1 MGSATE
7 TTPLAGYVRCSSFA
21 QATSGIGIAAQR
33 KALEDAAS
41 NLRIGTVFAD
51 EGFSG
56 ARMTNRPGLQAALA
70 EVDAGRA
77 SGLVVAK
84 IDRLGRNAAEVLAL
98 AKRAEKEGWRLI
110 ALDVGLDSASPSG
123 ALVVGML
130 ALAADFENRRISERQ
145 HGKFAELRRQGRVR
159 GRPAA
164 DRAVAD
170 RIISLRTDG
179 TTWQAIADTL
189 NQDRVPTTRSG
200 AEWRPSSVRSAYVA
214 RTRGSMRNESQRTWQ
229 QATRTTA
236 TALAGAL
243 NEKGTTA
250 GELCC

>member
-1 MGSATE
+1 MDSGTQTA
-7 TTPLAGYVRCSSFA
+7 PLVGYVRCSSFA

-33 KALEDAAS
+33 KALGDAS
-41 NLRIGTVFAD
+41 DLRIGPVFAD

-70 EVDAGRA
+70 EIDAGRA

-84 IDRLGRNAAEVLAL
+84 IDRLGRNAAEVLTL

-189 NQDRVPTTRSG
+189 NQDCVPTTRSG

-214 RTRGSMRNESQRTWQ
+214 RTRELDAQRVP
-229 QATRTTA
+229 ADVAAGDPDHGEDTRVG
-236 TALAGAL
+236 AG
-243 NEKGTTA
+243 
-250 GELCC
+250 